1 MSLQQFCQRPVVTVS
16 PRSNIVDA
24 CHVMAQDNIGCIV
37 AQEDGKLCGM
47 LTDRDIAL
55 KVAGQRKDSYQTK
68 VGEVM
73 TPDPVCIS
81 VNKNLHDLTTLMH
94 AHHVRR
100 VPIIDGADKVLG
112 IVTLDDLIAMLGNEM
127 FEIGMTVSE
136 TYPSGTA

>member
-1 MSLQQFCQRPVVTVS
+1 
-16 PRSNIVDA
+16 
-24 CHVMAQDNIGCIV
+24 MAQDNIGCIV